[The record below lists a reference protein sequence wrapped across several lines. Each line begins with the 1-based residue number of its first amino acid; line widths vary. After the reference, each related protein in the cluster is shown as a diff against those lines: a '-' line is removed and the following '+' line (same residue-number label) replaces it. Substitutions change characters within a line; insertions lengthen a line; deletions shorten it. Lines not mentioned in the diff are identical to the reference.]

1 VPTLYHLLKS
11 DTRPRIFTRSY
22 ETGVEDYDAERVGW
36 KVTELPAAPPAR
48 SAREARQVYDT
59 RLPGRS
65 NAGHTFG
72 DDLDESERRA
82 VIEYLKT
89 L

>member
-11 DTRPRIFTRSY
+11 NQRPRVFTRSY
-22 ETGVEDYDAERVGW
+22 RAGVEDYDADRVGW
-36 KVTELPAAPPAR
+36 RITELPQAPAARTP
-48 SAREARQVYDT
+48 REARQIYDT
-59 RLPGRS
+59 SKPGRS
-65 NAGHTFG
+65 NAGHNFG
-72 DDLDESERRA
+72 DALDDDERRA